1 MTQPRWGNPF
11 KAYRVFM
18 PEAKI
23 LLVEGK
29 RAGRLSLAPAL
40 EKANYCLQVVHTG
53 AAAVEL
59 LQTEKPDLVVFDAS
73 AMRTTGVRSCR
84 RIRQL
89 VGETPIIYALAAE
102 QVEDLAAEA
111 DVYLQRPFTS
121 RKVLN
126 RIRALLPANDATE
139 EVIRCGHL
147 TYFRTKRSLASESG
161 EKRLTP
167 KLALLLEEFLRHP
180 NQVITRLHLMENV
193 WHTTYIGDTRTLD
206 VHIRWIRECI
216 ERNPARPQL
225 LRTVRGKGYIFAMKG

>member
-1 MTQPRWGNPF
+1 
-11 KAYRVFM
+11 M

-29 RAGRLSLAPAL
+29 RAGGLSLAPAL
-40 EKANYCLQVVHTG
+40 QKSSYCLQVVYTG
-53 AAAVEL
+53 AAAVEW

-89 VGETPIIYALAAE
+89 VGETPMIYALAAE
-102 QVEDLAAEA
+102 QVEDLTAEA

-126 RIRALLPANDATE
+126 RIRVLLPADDATE
-139 EVIRCGHL
+139 EVVRCGSL
-147 TYFRTKRSLASESG
+147 TYFRTKRSLASEGG

-180 NQVITRLHLMENV
+180 NQLITRLQLMENV
-193 WHTTYIGDTRTLD
+193 WNTTYIGDTRTLD

-216 ERNPARPQL
+216 EQNPARPQL